1 MWITG
6 SVLTS
11 GSQTQVRSVPPG
23 HWRKVLRQLSCPDTG
38 HSGTFKSNK
47 CDFPILLTI
56 KQILFTEAYQRLM
69 KIMNPPQIVPIWR
82 FPLRDEDSK
91 QLL

>member
-11 GSQTQVRSVPPG
+11 ASPAQVQDGSPG
-23 HWRKVLRQLSCPDTG
+23 HWGQVLRPLARPDTG
-38 HSGTFKSNK
+38 HSGTFNSNN
-47 CDFPILLTI
+47 CDCLIFLTI

-82 FPLRDEDSK
+82 FPLRYEDSK
-91 QLL
+91 

>member
-11 GSQTQVRSVPPG
+11 GSQTQVRGVPLG
-23 HWRKVLRQLSCPDTG
+23 HWGQVLRDLARPDTV
-38 HSGTFKSNK
+38 HSGTFNSNN
-47 CDFPILLTI
+47 CDSPFVPTN

-82 FPLRDEDSK
+82 FPSRYEDSK
-91 QLL
+91 

>member
-6 SVLTS
+6 SLLTS
-11 GSQTQVRSVPPG
+11 ARQTQVRGGPPG
-23 HWRKVLRQLSCPDTG
+23 HWGKVLRHLARPDTG

-47 CDFPILLTI
+47 CDYPILLTI

-82 FPLRDEDSK
+82 FPLRDEDGK
-91 QLL
+91 